1 MSDETRRRILV
12 AQENGTDREFAA
24 RFLET
29 LGGYDTFQVADGMSL
44 IKGLKNRPDL
54 ILMDTSAKGKFLP
67 ALEIIRRSEA
77 FASTPIVIYSAEQ
90 QLLPKVANKG
100 INGFIVKPVAPGVL
114 LGKLWKVLGEES
126 RQEAAAASFSDKFR
140 KDLDK
145 IDNLPTLPTVF
156 AEVDRLCKNPDVG
169 ADELSKVIE
178 TDPSITLK
186 LLSLANSAF
195 FGFSRKINTVSE
207 AVSLLGNK
215 TVQNAVLN
223 ISVYEATKDLEN
235 SAGMD
240 KQEFWAHSAGVGSV
254 ARFICKTM
262 KIDRDEAFTAGIVH
276 DMGKI
281 ILDSLYSDFYKD
293 VLAEVAS
300 GSVSIYDAEADIVGL
315 THTKI
320 GEELATAWNL
330 GPELISAIG
339 DHHTPGKSDRDAQI
353 AHLVHVGDCVARKMG
368 VGSGGDSLVPEVSD
382 ASYKA
387 LGISSDKLSEWEPQ
401 IQEAIDK
408 DRSILSILQG

>member
-1 MSDETRRRILV
+1 MPEEARRRILV
-12 AQENGTDREFAA
+12 AQENGKDREFAA

-29 LGGYDTFQVADGMSL
+29 LGGYETLPVPDGMSL
-44 IKGLKNRPDL
+44 IKALKNRPDL
-54 ILMDTSAKGKFLP
+54 ILMDTARKGQFLQ
-67 ALEIIRRSEA
+67 ALEIIRRTEAYSE
-77 FASTPIVIYSAEQ
+77 TPIVIYSAEQ
-90 QLLPKVANKG
+90 QLLPAIANKG

-126 RQEAAAASFSDKFR
+126 RKEASAAGFSDKFR
-140 KDLDK
+140 KDIDK

-207 AVSLLGNK
+207 AISLLGNK

-235 SAGMD
+235 SAGLD
-240 KQEFWAHSAGVGSV
+240 KKDFWAHSAAVGSV

-262 KIDRDEAFTAGIVH
+262 KIERDEAFTAGIVH

-281 ILDSLYSDFYKD
+281 ILDSLYVEFYKD
-293 VLAEVAS
+293 VLQKVAEAPVT
-300 GSVSIYDAEADIVGL
+300 IYDAEDEVIGL
-315 THTKI
+315 THAKI
-320 GEELATAWNL
+320 GQELAEAWNL
-330 GPELISAIG
+330 GPELISAIAYHHEPRRAEG
-339 DHHTPGKSDRDAQI
+339 DKQI

-368 VGSGGDSLVPEVSD
+368 IGSGGDTVVPEISE
-382 ASYKA
+382 ASYKE
-387 LGISSDKLSEWEPQ
+387 LGISSDQLSEWEPE

-408 DRSILSILQG
+408 DRAILSVLQG